1 MYMFL
6 PFLTAFIGLVLV
18 WFQKRVAGLLM
29 LAVTVLTLMVW
40 FRFHATSHLNISLWF
55 IVSKQSFPSLA
66 ALGNQLSLLAVFGT
80 LSYAFFDQLYFGE
93 LPCPLCLMQ
102 RIGFV
107 IIGFALVLNIRC
119 GAHSAH
125 YGWGI
130 IGGLVGMMVSLRQV
144 LIHILPGDKGF
155 GSTFLE
161 LHFYTWAFVGYLGLL
176 AGFAI
181 LLMLPNREVRSR
193 SWFANALVIA
203 FILLVFGNLVSTLL
217 ECGIGPCA
225 DDPVRYDGLLWLRSR
240 LGI

>member
-1 MYMFL
+1 M
-6 PFLTAFIGLVLV
+6 
-18 WFQKRVAGLLM
+18 
-29 LAVTVLTLMVW
+29 
-40 FRFHATSHLNISLWF
+40 
-55 IVSKQSFPSLA
+55 SKQSFPSLA
-66 ALGNQLSLLAVFGT
+66 SLGNQLALLAVVGT

-144 LIHILPGDKGF
+144 FLHILPGDKGF
-155 GSTFLE
+155 GKTFLE

-176 AGFAI
+176 AGMAI
-181 LLMLPNREVRSR
+181 LLMLPNRDVRSR
-193 SWFANALVIA
+193 SWFANILIIA

-217 ECGIGPCA
+217 ECGVGACA
-225 DDPVRYDGLLWLRSR
+225 DDPSRYEGWLWLRSR
-240 LGI
+240 FGF

>member
-1 MYMFL
+1 M
-6 PFLTAFIGLVLV
+6 
-18 WFQKRVAGLLM
+18 
-29 LAVTVLTLMVW
+29 
-40 FRFHATSHLNISLWF
+40 
-55 IVSKQSFPSLA
+55 SKISFPSLA
-66 ALGNQLSLLAVFGT
+66 ALGNQLALVAIIGI
-80 LSYAFFDQLYFGE
+80 LSYAFVDQLYFGE

-144 LIHILPGDKGF
+144 LLHILPGDKGY

-161 LHFYTWAFVGYLGLL
+161 LHFYTWAFVGYIGLLLGL
-176 AGFAI
+176 AI
-181 LLMLPNREVRSR
+181 LLMLPNRDVRSR
-193 SWFANALVIA
+193 SMFANTLVII
-203 FILLVFGNLVSTLL
+203 FILLVAGNLISTLL

-225 DDPVRYDGLLWLRSR
+225 DDPVKYEGLLWLRNRFSF
-240 LGI
+240 

>member
-1 MYMFL
+1 M
-6 PFLTAFIGLVLV
+6 
-18 WFQKRVAGLLM
+18 
-29 LAVTVLTLMVW
+29 
-40 FRFHATSHLNISLWF
+40 
-55 IVSKQSFPSLA
+55 SKQSFPSLA
-66 ALGNQLSLLAVFGT
+66 SLGNQLALLAVVAT
-80 LSYAFFDQLYFGE
+80 LFYAFFDQLYFGE

-144 LIHILPGDKGF
+144 FLHILPGDKGF
-155 GSTFLE
+155 GKTFLE

-176 AGFAI
+176 AGMAI
-181 LLMLPNREVRSR
+181 LLMLPNRDVRSR
-193 SWFANALVIA
+193 SWFANILIIA

-217 ECGIGPCA
+217 ECGVGACA
-225 DDPVRYDGLLWLRSR
+225 DDPSRYEGWLWLCSR
-240 LGI
+240 FGF